1 MNRYCFAGCVLFVA
15 LAAPA
20 QSVPPQPA
28 SSPQPGQPAQP
39 ADPTT
44 ESPGLMPAP
53 PTFSPD
59 AASGTAQ
66 KPRGPVRISGG
77 VMAGNLQ
84 SRVEPV
90 YPPDAKAKGMQ
101 GAVVLDTLIGKTGTV
116 QEVRVLSGPAVLA
129 SAALDAVRQWTYK
142 PYVLNG
148 QPAQVRTTVT
158 VNFQLAQPAP
168 TQ

>member
-1 MNRYCFAGCVLFVA
+1 
-15 LAAPA
+15 
-20 QSVPPQPA
+20 
-28 SSPQPGQPAQP
+28 
-39 ADPTT
+39 
-44 ESPGLMPAP
+44 
-53 PTFSPD
+53 
-59 AASGTAQ
+59 
-66 KPRGPVRISGG
+66 
-77 VMAGNLQ
+77 MAGNLQ